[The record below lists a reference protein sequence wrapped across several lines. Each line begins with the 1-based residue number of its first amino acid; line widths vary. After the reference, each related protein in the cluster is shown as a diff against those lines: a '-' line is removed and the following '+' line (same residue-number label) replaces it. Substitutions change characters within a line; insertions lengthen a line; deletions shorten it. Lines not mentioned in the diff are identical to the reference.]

1 MFDKKQKKV
10 CVKRIHLV
18 SDDGLYN
25 QKGFLFLLKICFLF
39 ILYMACDNIKI
50 HKKKS
55 GFNSLSRK
63 HIVVKTT
70 PQPFSC

>member
-18 SDDGLYN
+18 SDDGFYD

-50 HKKKS
+50 HKK
-55 GFNSLSRK
+55 SR
-63 HIVVKTT
+63 
-70 PQPFSC
+70 F